1 MVGGLN
7 GVVITY
13 FSTASAVGKT
23 LLSINMASELARQGS
38 RVCLVD
44 MDLQFGD
51 VEDYLGIHP
60 EYDLADVHMFMK
72 DESSYDAEMIMF
84 LSNYSHKGV
93 NFCVLPSPK
102 DLTLAYNIDPNIAGK
117 IIEQLRTMFDYVVV
131 DTTSMFSELNMILL
145 DLSTI
150 VTFLGIVDFIPTI
163 RNMKIGMDTLRSL
176 NYDAD
181 KIRLVL
187 NRSDAKTDISIGD
200 VEELLGERFFAVL
213 PNDYKAASQSIKTG
227 IPLVLSGARSA
238 LTTELRNLIALYTNH
253 EVAEDGYDDDIEDQ
267 NEPFLTPEE
276 KAANPVIQ
284 QPKKADEEQ
293 EWKEYDEY
301 TSRRDR
307 RNSGAGW
314 FSKLFG

>member
-1 MVGGLN
+1 MIGGLN

-51 VEDYLGIHP
+51 VEDYLNIHP
-60 EYDLADVHMFMK
+60 EYDLADVHAFLK

-84 LSNYSHKGV
+84 LSNYSYNGV
-93 NFCVLPSPK
+93 SFCVLPSPK
-102 DLTLAYNIDPNIAGK
+102 DLTLAYNIEPETAGEIVK
-117 IIEQLRTMFDYVVV
+117 RLRTMFDYVII

-145 DLSTI
+145 DMSTI

-163 RNMKIGMDTLRSL
+163 KNMKIGMDTLRSL
-176 NYDAD
+176 NYDYD
-181 KIRLVL
+181 KVRLVL
-187 NRSDAKTDISIGD
+187 NRSDAKTQIGIRD
-200 VEELLGERFFAVL
+200 VEELLGEPFYAVL

-227 IPLVLSGARSA
+227 VPLVLSGVPSD
-238 LTTELRNLIALYTNH
+238 LTREMRNLVALYTNR
-253 EVAEDGYDDDIEDQ
+253 EITDDDYDGNNQVSEED
-267 NEPFLTPEE
+267 
-276 KAANPVIQ
+276 
-284 QPKKADEEQ
+284 

-301 TSRRDR
+301 NSRKNRS
-307 RNSGAGW
+307 NGGGW